1 MSSWEVHIVPF
12 TWARTVAASAS
23 ESVGP
28 AGEFHDSPA
37 GTALHL
43 AEMQRGSALEQL
55 QCIALGQLNAGLG
68 SFWLCT

>member
-28 AGEFHDSPA
+28 AGKFHDSPA

-55 QCIALGQLNAGLG
+55 ALYLGPEVAGADG
-68 SFWLCT
+68 GVV